1 MRYILIWLL
10 AVSIAAC
17 TPSKLEK
24 TALTPSERALVRG
37 AVDDVARGDSTSL
50 SNKVPPEL
58 AAKLAPVLGKMREQL
73 PVSPLE
79 LSFLNA
85 NWTLSGGGRSTDA
98 VYSVK
103 GKSGWALVEANTQ
116 TSNGRTMLTAIYI
129 QRTPADPE
137 KVNSFSLREARPAGW
152 AMLVAMAAALAITIA
167 GIFRVWR
174 SGQFR
179 RRWLWTIGAVIGVTV
194 LRMNWTTGEFSFQP
208 IYFQLFSVG
217 AAKQPIFA
225 PWILAVSVPMVA
237 LIALFRR
244 GKSVASGAEPM
255 PDAGQL
261 SDEG

>member
-10 AVSIAAC
+10 AVPIAAC

-73 PVSPLE
+73 PASPLE

-137 KVNSFSLREARPAGW
+137 KVNSFSLREARPAGVGDVGRDGRRARHNDCW
-152 AMLVAMAAALAITIA
+152 NLPRLAFRSIPSSMALDDWSRDRSDGPAHELDNR
-167 GIFRVWR
+167 RV
-174 SGQFR
+174 QFS
-179 RRWLWTIGAVIGVTV
+179 A
-194 LRMNWTTGEFSFQP
+194 N
-208 IYFQLFSVG
+208 LFS
-217 AAKQPIFA
+217 
-225 PWILAVSVPMVA
+225 A
-237 LIALFRR
+237 L
-244 GKSVASGAEPM
+244 
-255 PDAGQL
+255 
-261 SDEG
+261 